1 MFANKKALLLDM
13 NSTFMFG
20 EDRFGVEED
29 FSVHYSRIGG
39 TLPRLDINRIIRA
52 AYEYLDCR
60 YPDEKYRHDF
70 PSLLTAIQSVI
81 EIDLPQDELGKII
94 DTFAFHELGTIPQTY
109 AAALHTLRQKFVLA
123 AVIDI
128 WSPKVAW
135 LDTFQRT
142 GIAPLFSA
150 LSFSSDHGMVKPS
163 PKPFE
168 LVLNTLEISKA
179 DAVVIGDSPRRD
191 LGGATNAGIDC
202 ILVGGAKHPEAI
214 ACVANCWSCVAGFK
228 CVARIRIHA

>member
-1 MFANKKALLLDM
+1 MLRGKTALLLDM

-20 EDRFGVEED
+20 EDRFGDDED
-29 FSVHYSRIGG
+29 FSVHYTRIGG
-39 TLPRLDINRIIRA
+39 TLPRHDINRIIRA

-70 PSLLTAIQSVI
+70 PSLLTAIQSVV
-81 EIDLPQDELGKII
+81 EIDLPQDEMAKIL
-94 DTFAFHELGTIPQTY
+94 DTFAFHELGTIPQTF
-109 AAALHTLRQKFVLA
+109 AAALHILRRRFVLA

-128 WSPKVAW
+128 WSPKAAW

-142 GIAPLFSA
+142 GITPLFSA

-163 PKPFE
+163 PEPFE
-168 LVLNTLEISKA
+168 QVLATLGISKA
-179 DAVVIGDSPRRD
+179 EAVVIGDTPRRD

-202 ILVGGAKHPEAI
+202 ILVGGAKHPMAI
-214 ACVANCWSCVAGFK
+214 AEFASLLNLCDQF
-228 CVARIRIHA
+228 